1 VAVKAVR
8 ACATRERAD
17 SGSSVEV
24 LVTKEIRRGRR
35 SREMLWSAGVL
46 GDWRRRVRMHPA
58 ATLAVWIQKL
68 ALELEWGREGEKSY
82 HAITQAIDNFVEE
95 AGNEWFA
102 G

>member
-1 VAVKAVR
+1 
-8 ACATRERAD
+8 
-17 SGSSVEV
+17 
-24 LVTKEIRRGRR
+24 
-35 SREMLWSAGVL
+35 
-46 GDWRRRVRMHPA
+46 MHPA

-68 ALELEWGREGEKSY
+68 ALELEWGREGEKLY